1 MNDFSKKLAADN
13 LENWPDFAP
22 PIYNVW
28 KQQDK
33 SNKVDHF
40 GNSEPRW
47 LENLLYLYT
56 DPDSPRLR
64 SIVRDGLALC
74 ALLLIAEL
82 PLPESLKI

>member
-1 MNDFSKKLAADN
+1 MWLACHTQKEIADSVGLSEGAINEWTDDFLTLSQDDN
-13 LENWPDFAP
+13 LRKSSDFEV

-28 KQQDK
+28 KQQNK

-56 DPDSPRLR
+56 NQ
-64 SIVRDGLALC
+64 
-74 ALLLIAEL
+74 
-82 PLPESLKI
+82 